1 MKQTMKLQAL
11 LCLLLFAAPL
21 AAARNIA
28 FWNVENYFD
37 TIADSPE
44 DQFAPGGRYR
54 WTSSKFGAKARGIAK
69 VILALAD
76 SLGEPPSV
84 VGLCE
89 VENEACMKALIRQP
103 ALRKYGYRYVH
114 YDSPDRR
121 GIDCA
126 LLWRSTD
133 GICPGLGRLRSSFAV
148 PVRDT
153 SGSVLPTRALL
164 VAEFDSLAVV
174 VCHLPSKRG
183 GSSEASRR
191 RELALQTLAAL
202 CDSLGSGVFYPH
214 FPAETPIFPQ
224 SGGFLK
230 SKPAGHR
237 RIVVVGDFNDTRSAL
252 SDSIMRPMR
261 ELPVSGGTIK
271 FQGEW
276 EQIDRAFVSE
286 GMEATLSV
294 AALPLLSEPDKK
306 YGGVKPRRTFIGP
319 RYNAGLSDHLPI
331 IVSFNLLYLYST
343 TETKTI
349 LYEIKDSEQV
359 QDPLR
364 RGRKPLCQRRPY

>member
-44 DQFAPGGRYR
+44 DQFTPGGRYR

-126 LLWRSTD
+126 LLWRGVGGSSGSSTLD
-133 GICPGLGRLRSSFAV
+133 VECPGLGRLRSSFAV

-164 VAEFDSLAVV
+164 VAEFDSLSVV

-183 GSSEASRR
+183 GSPEASRR
-191 RELALQTLAAL
+191 RLLTLQTLAAV
-202 CDSLGSGVFYPH
+202 CDSLSSSEAGEFYPH
-214 FPAETPIFPQ
+214 FPAETALFTQ
-224 SGGFLK
+224 SGEFYPQKLA
-230 SKPAGHR
+230 AGR
-237 RIVVVGDFNDTRSAL
+237 PIVVIGDFNDTRSAL

-261 ELPVSGGTIK
+261 ELTPGPRDGATQTPAGIIHAGQGTIK

-331 IVSFNLLYLYST
+331 IVSFNLLYL
-343 TETKTI
+343 
-349 LYEIKDSEQV
+349 
-359 QDPLR
+359 
-364 RGRKPLCQRRPY
+364 

>member
-11 LCLLLFAAPL
+11 LCLLLFVAHL

-76 SLGEPPSV
+76 SLGEPPYV

-202 CDSLGSGVFYPH
+202 CDSL
-214 FPAETPIFPQ
+214 PAPVMA
-224 SGGFLK
+224 L
-230 SKPAGHR
+230 
-237 RIVVVGDFNDTRSAL
+237 GDFNDTRSTL

-261 ELPVSGGTIK
+261 ELPVSDGTIK

-319 RYNAGLSDHLPI
+319 RYNAGLSDHYPI
-331 IVSFNLLYLYST
+331 ILSFG
-343 TETKTI
+343 
-349 LYEIKDSEQV
+349 
-359 QDPLR
+359 R
-364 RGRKPLCQRRPY
+364 RRK